1 MYDLCMIYENHGKSP
16 TIMENPH
23 DLQNISPSAQVRVS
37 RFYQTT
43 LLQLRAP
50 DLSGHCRTST
60 ETWHAWTRTH
70 GRECQTV
77 RIYVR
82 WNARTPEWM
91 PERMSN
97 YIIFQGF
104 FSTRSFQSFPSPVRC
119 VSVDQFTMA
128 MVSTKN
134 LCPQKV
140 VEVKPIQPIP
150 TCPWMKKNP
159 QPPLVTG
166 KFWSWSRNILKPM
179 LFWGHQ
185 SYLMMI

>member
-1 MYDLCMIYENHGKSP
+1 MLNSIFSPCWNWVICGPHADLPWLAAPLRGPWCFWEKHGNFRREKRKIHGKYVWFMNDLWMIYENHGKSP

-104 FSTRSFQSFPSPVRC
+104 FSTRSFQ
-119 VSVDQFTMA
+119 
-128 MVSTKN
+128 
-134 LCPQKV
+134 
-140 VEVKPIQPIP
+140 
-150 TCPWMKKNP
+150 
-159 QPPLVTG
+159 
-166 KFWSWSRNILKPM
+166 
-179 LFWGHQ
+179 
-185 SYLMMI
+185 